1 MEQTIVQHYGII
13 STFLPFDNELRSPGL
28 VKGWKN
34 HPYDFKQFVAGG
46 GTGADLANL
55 EC

>member
-34 HPYDFKQFVAGG
+34 HF
-46 GTGADLANL
+46 LMISNNL
-55 EC
+55 WLEEEQEQIWLI